1 MKTTVLAGLAMAGTA
16 AFGAS
21 IHDFSLKSIDGQD
34 LALSAY
40 KGKAVLIVNT
50 ASQ

>member
-1 MKTTVLAGLAMAGTA
+1 MTTPLLADGIHEFTMKTIDGADLPLAG
-16 AFGAS
+16 F
-21 IHDFSLKSIDGQD
+21 
-34 LALSAY
+34 